1 MKNKIRDISIIVL
14 LVTLFCFIFMF
25 LARLPWYSIAP
36 LYLSLIFVSFVS
48 YLNFNRRQKIV
59 LVIVPAACLLAL
71 QYYIDNYTV
80 EGKYKHRL
88 EKCKIFTETLQ
99 EKIKKN
105 KYFKNVQVVLQNDRK
120 IEIYIVGEV
129 ENNAK
134 FDELKQTVNFFL
146 PFPVPVYIVLESSH
160 TGDSFVYSYDKQ

>member
-25 LARLPWYSIAP
+25 LARLSWYFIVP
-36 LYLSLIFVSFVS
+36 LYLSLIFVYLESS
-48 YLNFNRRQKIV
+48 LNFNRRLKIV
-59 LVIVPAACLLAL
+59 LAVVLAACLLAL

-99 EKIKKN
+99 EKIKKIN
-105 KYFKNVQVVLQNDRK
+105 ISKMFKWYCRMTERLRF
-120 IEIYIVGEV
+120 I
-129 ENNAK
+129 
-134 FDELKQTVNFFL
+134 L
-146 PFPVPVYIVLESSH
+146 
-160 TGDSFVYSYDKQ
+160 